1 MNSSSSHLV
10 TAKISATIVKVLNFY
25 HDSEVMVKASLFK
38 ALLVS
43 SLIGL
48 GGCASYD
55 QFRYVTEEFE
65 IPSKVFNA
73 DYPQTWQAVLQIMAR
88 YDLELKNQEAGVIKT
103 RWIDNTLEV
112 NFADSF
118 GGNDAVKAARF
129 KLIINVV
136 KGFRGDGEVSK
147 VTIFKRQLVEQ
158 DFLQGW
164 KVKPTD
170 GILEQSLLYRVERL
184 LSIDKKLKK
193 IEKEKAKELEA
204 SF

>member
-1 MNSSSSHLV
+1 MAKLSLLRAVFFSS
-10 TAKISATIVKVLNFY
+10 
-25 HDSEVMVKASLFK
+25 
-38 ALLVS
+38 ALLF
-43 SLIGL
+43 

-73 DYPQTWQAVLQIMAR
+73 DYAQTWQAVLQIMAK

-118 GGNDAVKAARF
+118 GGNDSVKAARF
-129 KLIINVV
+129 KLILNVV
-136 KGFRGDGEVSK
+136 KGFRGNSEVSK

-164 KVKPTD
+164 KVVPTD

-184 LSIDKKLKK
+184 LAIDKKLKS
-193 IEKEKAKELEA
+193 IEQEKAKEIEA